1 MELTSESVI
10 TAKELTRTFGKHAAV
25 NHVSLTIDRGE
36 IFGLVGPDGAGKTTT
51 LRLLAGILRP
61 TTGAASVAGYDVR
74 SNPEAIKNRIGYMA
88 QQFSLY
94 GDLTVME
101 NLRFFADIYQVS
113 NADRQ
118 ARIPRLLQ
126 FSRMER
132 FGNRRAGQLS
142 GGMQKKLGLACTLI
156 HQPEVIYLDEPTTGV
171 DPVSRRE
178 FWDILTE
185 LHMDGISIV
194 VSTPYMDEAERCS
207 RIGLMFDGKLIA
219 CDTPVAIQSMV
230 QGEMLEIQ
238 PAELNGSAKLVAS
251 VPGVQE
257 VQTYGDLLHV
267 FVDSAKRRIDA
278 VRAAL
283 EDAGHAV
290 LWMRTT
296 SPRMEEAFIHLIRKQ
311 QEGVR

>member
-1 MELTSESVI
+1 MEATSESVI
-10 TAKELTRTFGKHAAV
+10 TARELTRTFGKYAAV
-25 NHVSLTIDRGE
+25 NQMSLTIDRGE

-61 TTGAASVAGYDVR
+61 TNGAASVAGYDVR
-74 SNPEAIKNRIGYMA
+74 KNPEAIKNHIGYMA

-113 NADRQ
+113 AADRQ

-132 FGNRRAGQLS
+132 FANRRAGQLS

-207 RIGLMFDGKLIA
+207 RIGLMFNGKLIA
-219 CDTPVAIQSMV
+219 CDTPVAIQGMV

-283 EDAGHAV
+283 ENSGHPV
-290 LWMRTT
+290 LWMRT
-296 SPRMEEAFIHLIRKQ
+296 SAPRMEEAFIHLIRKQ
-311 QEGVR
+311 QGVG